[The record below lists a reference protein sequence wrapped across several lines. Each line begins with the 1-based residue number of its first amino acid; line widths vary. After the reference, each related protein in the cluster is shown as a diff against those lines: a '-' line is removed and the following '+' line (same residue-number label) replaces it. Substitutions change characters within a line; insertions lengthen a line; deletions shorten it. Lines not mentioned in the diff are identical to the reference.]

1 MANPTFDSTAL
12 TTNSARSSIGSPPAR
27 IALDDLPG
35 VTGSYVNGYGRGS
48 RTIAVIG
55 YLEATGESKAAASTA
70 LLAAVR
76 EKQDLADGATIADF
90 VGTDGHTY
98 EGCLLLS
105 YSMAGVIDLS
115 PIDGADYTARVAI
128 RAAVVQLDPTETA

>member
-12 TTNSARSSIGSPPAR
+12 TTNSARSIVGCPPAR

-48 RTIAVIG
+48 RGIAVVG
-55 YLEATGESKAAASTA
+55 YLEATGASKALASTA
-70 LLAAVR
+70 LHTAIRA
-76 EKQDLADGATIADF
+76 KQDLADGVTIADF

-98 EGCLLLS
+98 EGCMLLS
-105 YSMAGVIDLS
+105 FDMAGAIEIS
-115 PIDGADYTARVAI
+115 PVDGANYTARVAI